1 MAQQDIV
8 IGAANQG
15 NGDTLFDAF
24 TKIQANFDELFDDEA
39 AGEVSSITATAPISR
54 DQATGAVTISLDDDG
69 ITHSKLEGRYTAVIS
84 NSTTTSQTLNAGS
97 YSAFI
102 LTGNLGTATLTID
115 GMKTGQV
122 VDILLA
128 GADLSS
134 AVITL
139 ATGFASSTIS
149 KVGSTSLDTS
159 AKNHIQ
165 VVCID
170 DTDSAAIV
178 NYSINTYATS
188 TIP

>member
-1 MAQQDIV
+1 MAQQNIA
-8 IGAANQG
+8 IGAANEG

-24 TKIQANFDELFDDEA
+24 TKIQANFVDLYTEQPGDVD
-39 AGEVSSITATAPISR
+39 SITATAPISR
-54 DQATGAVTISLDDDG
+54 DQATGAVTISLNDDG
-69 ITHSKLEGRYTAVIS
+69 VTHSKLEGRYTAVIS
-84 NSTTTSQTLNAGS
+84 NSTTTSQTLDAGS

-102 LTGNLGTATLTID
+102 LTGNLGASTLTID

-139 ATGFASSTIS
+139 ATGFTASTIS
-149 KVGSTSLDTS
+149 KVGSASLDTS

-170 DTDSAAIV
+170 DNDSAAIV

-188 TIP
+188 TTP

>member
-1 MAQQDIV
+1 MAQQDIN
-8 IGAANQG
+8 IGAANAG

-24 TKIQANFDELFDDEA
+24 TKVQANFDELYSDD
-39 AGEVSSITATAPISR
+39 AGDVGSITATAPISR
-54 DQATGAVTISLDDDG
+54 DQATGAVTISLNDDG

-84 NSTTTSQTLNAGS
+84 NSTTTSQTLNAGL

-102 LTGNLGTATLTID
+102 LTGNLGTSTLTID

-139 ATGFASSTIS
+139 ATGFTSSTIS

-178 NYSINTYATS
+178 NYSINTYATL
-188 TIP
+188 TTP